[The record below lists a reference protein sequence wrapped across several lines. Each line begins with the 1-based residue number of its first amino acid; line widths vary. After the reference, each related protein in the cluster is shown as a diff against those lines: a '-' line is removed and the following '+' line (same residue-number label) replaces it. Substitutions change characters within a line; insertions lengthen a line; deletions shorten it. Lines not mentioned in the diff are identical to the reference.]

1 MGIENPNYRPVQTYV
16 MNPKS
21 ITIGELYGEVNFMT
35 MEWKDGVLGMA
46 VRTAVQVSRIDRKP
60 LNLSLFKIIIPKKG
74 ILIRLNLKIIN
85 GLSVTDRWMLFG

>member
-1 MGIENPNYRPVQTYV
+1 

-46 VRTAVQVSRIDRKP
+46 VRTAVQVSYRSQTFKFFF
-60 LNLSLFKIIIPKKG
+60 LFKIIIPKKG

-85 GLSVTDRWMLFG
+85 GLSAMDPWMLFG